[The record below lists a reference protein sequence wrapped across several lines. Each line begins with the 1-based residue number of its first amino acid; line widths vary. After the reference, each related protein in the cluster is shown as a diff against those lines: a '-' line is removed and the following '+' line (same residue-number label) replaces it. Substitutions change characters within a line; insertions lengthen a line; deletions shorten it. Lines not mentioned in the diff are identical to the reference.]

1 MATETLRWIEA
12 GKILVADATAK
23 VCCPR
28 CGEADLVVQDVQIG
42 DRIERHLRCPKCGGY
57 NAILL
62 SATRSDQ
69 G

>member
-1 MATETLRWIEA
+1 MVTETQRWIEA
-12 GKILVADATAK
+12 GKILAADATAE
-23 VCCPR
+23 VRCPR
-28 CGEADLVVQDVQIG
+28 CVKGDLQVQDVQIG

-62 SATRSDQ
+62 SGARS